1 MLGSSLVGYSNGLAG
16 PFWFAAGC
24 SPMIVFF
31 ALLGISCKRK
41 IPEAHT
47 LLEIIRIRYGGA
59 AHLVW
64 MFLCLVNN
72 IIACANMLLGAS
84 AAITAMTGMNVIAAT
99 FLLPVGV
106 ALYTFVGGI
115 KATFLTDYMHTTII
129 LIILCFFSVK
139 AWTLPEIGSIGN
151 LYDLV
156 KNATEQHPITGNH
169 NGTYLTMTSKNG
181 ILFGILH
188 LLANF
193 GLVIMDTSFF
203 IKAFSASPR
212 AVVPGYVIGGIAY
225 FAIPWAIGTLASSV
239 VIGLESNPVFPTY
252 PRVSLLLMKF
262 L

>member
-1 MLGSSLVGYSNGLAG
+1 MLGSSLVGYTGGIAG

-31 ALLGISCKRK
+31 AVLGISCKRK

-47 LLEIIRIRYGGA
+47 LLEIIRIRYGNV
-59 AHLVW
+59 AHIVF

-84 AAITAMTGMNVIAAT
+84 AAISAITGMHVVAAT

-106 ALYTFVGGI
+106 VLYTFVGGI
-115 KATFLTDYMHTTII
+115 KATFLTDYMHTNVI
-129 LIILCFFSVK
+129 LIILCYFSVK
-139 AWTLPEIGSIGN
+139 AWTLEEIGSIGN
-151 LYDLV
+151 LYELV
-156 KNATEQHPITGNH
+156 KTVTERNPIAGNFD
-169 NGTYLTMTSKNG
+169 GTYLTMTSKNS

-203 IKAFSASPR
+203 IKAFSAAPK
-212 AVVPGYVIGGIAY
+212 AVVPGYIMYGDVLHMA
-225 FAIPWAIGTLASSV
+225 GTFSLKILAV
-239 VIGLESNPVFPTY
+239 VALHILQYLGQ
-252 PRVSLLLMKF
+252 
-262 L
+262 